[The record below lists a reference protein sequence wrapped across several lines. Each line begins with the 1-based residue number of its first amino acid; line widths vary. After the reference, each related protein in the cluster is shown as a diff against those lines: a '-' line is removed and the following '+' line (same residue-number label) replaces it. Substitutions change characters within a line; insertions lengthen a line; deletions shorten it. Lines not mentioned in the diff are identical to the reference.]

1 MLKHLSFAIGALA
14 FSGASLLMGASVQ
27 AATMDRTATCCR
39 WTYDHAYNDKGNTYV
54 IESLTERINAME
66 LAIIEALRL
75 GTGQVSG
82 NLKEQIGADSNLAN
96 AQDDRAVVGR
106 IEEARLDALRESASG
121 VSACNVI
128 TGSLNATA
136 VEAASLSYAE
146 SMAQGLT
153 DWGSGAANMPSS
165 QGTAAAISSRVA
177 LHCER
182 FANQQDVDS
191 GLCESVG
198 SMPDASINAAKSLF
212 YHEQGSVAGT
222 LDKERLAAVDAYVT
236 NLMNPEPTGAALQAD
251 ASTAAG
257 REAAA
262 GKLSELARF
271 SAGETA
277 LADIT
282 GRRSIQESGN
292 YSQYLKDT
300 AAVIPGYKAS
310 DFGSGVSW
318 YDMMDVRA
326 RAWFMNTNWAIEM
339 NAGDPAQAVKD
350 SALIESFNSYLGWET
365 YKLLQRQTV
374 ILATMLAIQVEE
386 TREP

>member
-27 AATMDRTATCCR
+27 AATMDKTATCCR

-128 TGSLNATA
+128 TGSLNATS
-136 VEAASLSYAE
+136 VEAAGLGYAE
-146 SMAQGLT
+146 NMAQGMT
-153 DWGSGAANMPSS
+153 DWGSGAENMPSAS
-165 QGTAAAISSRVA
+165 GTAAAISSRVA

-182 FANQQDVDS
+182 FANAQDVKS

-198 SMPDASINAAKSLF
+198 ALPDASINAAKSIF
-212 YHEQGSVAGT
+212 YHESGQVSGT
-222 LDKERLAAVDAYVT
+222 LDQERLEAASAYVI
-236 NLMNPEPTGAALQAD
+236 NAINPEPAGAPLQAD

-262 GKLSELARF
+262 KRQSELARL
-271 SAGETA
+271 SAAESA
-277 LADIT
+277 VADIV
-282 GRRSIQESGN
+282 GKRSIQTGGN
-292 YSQYLKDT
+292 YSQYMQDT
-300 AAVIPGYKAS
+300 ASVIPGYSA
-310 DFGSGVSW
+310 DFSEGVSW

-326 RAWFMNTNWAIEM
+326 RAWYMNPNWAIAM
-339 NAGDPAQAVKD
+339 NSADPAQAVKD
-350 SALIESFNSYLGWET
+350 TALIESFNAYLGWET
-365 YKLLQRQTV
+365 YKLMQRQTV
-374 ILATMLAIQVEE
+374 ILATMLAMQVEE